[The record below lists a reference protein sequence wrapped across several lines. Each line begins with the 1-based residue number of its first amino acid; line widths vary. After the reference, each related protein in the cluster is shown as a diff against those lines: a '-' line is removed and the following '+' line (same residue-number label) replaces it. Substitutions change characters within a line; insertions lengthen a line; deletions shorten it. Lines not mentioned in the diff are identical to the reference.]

1 MEQTL
6 ETPSTTKAE
15 SFNSLADVLTAA
27 LDGSSTSVQAATTPA
42 ASQTS
47 ATPPKAPETPS
58 QTKNISE
65 PKASQPELSEKPADE
80 KPFLTPKSLLDRL
93 TGENVEKTEQTPVD
107 SKPQKAEETLE
118 KVPENLNPAAQTAFA
133 KLTKELREAKS
144 RLKEMETKISDRT
157 EAVEQKGGDV
167 QTDSQLKDLQT
178 KLEQFQ
184 AEREEL
190 ENELRL
196 GRVEATREYKVNIG
210 DPMKQAKQTISEI
223 AKAYEMRDSLI
234 LDALNESD
242 GPKRRAL
249 LREMTSNMDPVDAL
263 TVRTKIDELLLLN
276 SKREEMVKDSKRI
289 LDEIAKTE
297 EAQEKAARAKYDA
310 EAKTAFNEVWGLF
323 EKELPLIQ
331 KVDGNEQWNKMVDSL
346 RAEAERL
353 DAEPLDHKRRAAL
366 TFQAVTLPLVVQV
379 FNDYVSKT
387 NKELASLRSSLGEY
401 RKATPSVASGQTPA
415 KNEIGDPNLS
425 FIDAIEKGG

>member
-1 MEQTL
+1 MENTL
-6 ETPSTTKAE
+6 EAPSTAQADT
-15 SFNSLADVLTAA
+15 FNSLADVLNQA
-27 LDGSSTSVQAATTPA
+27 LDGSHAPSTPPV
-42 ASQTS
+42 
-47 ATPPKAPETPS
+47 ATPPKAPEAPK
-58 QTKNISE
+58 QISE
-65 PKASQPELSEKPADE
+65 TPKVPEPPTAPKEKVAEE

-93 TGENVEKTEQTPVD
+93 TGDSTEKPETAAPEQKSEEPPVEK
-107 SKPQKAEETLE
+107 A
-118 KVPENLNPAAQTAFA
+118 PENLNPAAQTAFA
-133 KLTKELREAKS
+133 KLTKELREAKA

-157 EAVEQKGGDV
+157 DAVEEKGGDV

-210 DPMKQAKQTISEI
+210 DPMKQAKQTISEL
-223 AKAYEMRDSLI
+223 AKAYEMRDSVI
-234 LDALNESD
+234 LDALNEAD

-276 SKREEMVKDSKRI
+276 SKRDEMVKDSKRM

-310 EAKTAFNEVWGLF
+310 EAKNAFNEVWGLF
-323 EKELPLIQ
+323 EKELPLVQ
-331 KVDGNEQWNKMVDSL
+331 KVEGNEQWNKMVDGL

-366 TFQAVTLPLVVQV
+366 TYQAVTLPLVVQV
-379 FNDYVSKT
+379 FNDYVQKT
-387 NKELASLRSSLGEY
+387 NKELSSLRSSLGEY

-415 KNEIGDPNLS
+415 KTETGDPSLS
-425 FIDAIEKGG
+425 FLDAIEKGG